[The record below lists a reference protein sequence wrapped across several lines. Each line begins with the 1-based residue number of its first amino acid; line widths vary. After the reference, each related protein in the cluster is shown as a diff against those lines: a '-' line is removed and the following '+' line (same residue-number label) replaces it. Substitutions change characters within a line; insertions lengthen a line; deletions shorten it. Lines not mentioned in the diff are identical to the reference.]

1 VESYFLGRT
10 KGKPAGAVTRAAPT
24 VGQRRMG
31 FRFQRRL
38 QLFPGV
44 RLNFS
49 RSGIST
55 TIGVRGASF
64 TLGGQGAHMNLGI
77 PGTGLSFRQQISP
90 ESDKRSEA
98 RSRHPNGSDEP
109 PPSEAP
115 RLEPSQDFNQDA
127 SASVAG
133 AIRSGP
139 VSTMTSVDLDEL
151 KK

>member
-1 VESYFLGRT
+1 
-10 KGKPAGAVTRAAPT
+10 
-24 VGQRRMG
+24 MG

-38 QLFPGV
+38 QQFPGV

-98 RSRHPNGSDEP
+98 RSRHSNGSDESP
-109 PPSEAP
+109 HSEVP
-115 RLEPSQDFNQDA
+115 RLSRHKISIRRPRPQLRA
-127 SASVAG
+127 RSAVAQS
-133 AIRSGP
+133 AQ
-139 VSTMTSVDLDEL
+139 
-151 KK
+151 